1 MGALS
6 LVCRFLLLSVRISS
20 NLKKLFC
27 FLIAAI
33 MGDKDCQRLYRLS
46 DELAVVEGDSVG
58 GYLGYR
64 FVWQLST
71 HVEKTANPRLGVAAY
86 ECNGSRVRLLDSDEN
101 EIMVIDVP

>member
-1 MGALS
+1 M
-6 LVCRFLLLSVRISS
+6 
-20 NLKKLFC
+20 KKLFC

-33 MGDKDCQRLYRLS
+33 MGDKDCLRLYRLS

-64 FVWQLST
+64 FDFYRLKQGVWQLST
-71 HVEKTANPRLGVAAY
+71 HVEKSANSRLGVAAY
-86 ECNGSRVRLLDSDEN
+86 ECNDSRVRLEN